1 MKENKNKV
9 QLALI
14 FNVIIVLMTVFASVA
29 MFCGFKFMS
38 GYDLVLDSNK
48 LGMFR
53 FFTVQSNLFMGIVAL
68 IFVIKEYKYL
78 KDDKEISLSAYVLK
92 MVATVSVALT
102 FVVVFTYL
110 GPVVKGGLA
119 ALLMNSNLFFH
130 LFIPVFSIITFIFL
144 ENDKKIDFKYT
155 IYGLIPT
162 FLYEIYYLSNILV
175 HMENNSVSP
184 VYDWYYFV
192 QNGVSGALIIAPM
205 MLFITYILC
214 LIIWGL
220 NRIYKK

>member
-9 QLALI
+9 KLALI

-53 FFTVQSNLFMGIVAL
+53 FFTVQSNLFMGIVSL
-68 IFVIKEYKYL
+68 IFAIKEYKYL
-78 KDDKEISLSAYVLK
+78 KDDKEISISSYVLK

-102 FVVVFTYL
+102 FIVVFTYL

-130 LFIPVFSIITFIFL
+130 LFIPVLSIITFIFL
-144 ENDKKIDFKYT
+144 ENDRKINFKYT
-155 IYGLIPT
+155 IYCVLPI
-162 FLYEIYYLSNILV
+162 FLYEIYYLTNVLI

-184 VYDWYYFV
+184 LYDWYYFV
-192 QNGVSGALIIAPM
+192 QNGVSSAIIIAPL
-205 MLFITYILC
+205 MLVATYI
-214 LIIWGL
+214 IAVIVWFA
-220 NRIYKK
+220 NKKTK

>member
-1 MKENKNKV
+1 MKKNKLK
-9 QLALI
+9 LALI
-14 FNVIIVLMTVFASVA
+14 FNVIIILMNVFASVA

-38 GYDLVLDSNK
+38 GYDLVLASNK

-68 IFVIKEYKYL
+68 IFAIKEYKYL
-78 KDDKEISLSAYVLK
+78 KDDKEISLSSYVLK

-102 FVVVFTYL
+102 FVVVFAYL

-130 LFIPVFSIITFIFL
+130 LFIPVFSVITFIFL
-144 ENDKKIDFKYT
+144 ENDKKIDYKYT
-155 IYGLIPT
+155 IYGLVPT

-192 QNGVSGALIIAPM
+192 QNGVSSALIIAPI
-205 MLFITYILC
+205 MLVVTYI
-214 LIIWGL
+214 ITVVIWFA
-220 NRIYKK
+220 NKKTK